1 MTLLHDKASVPDG
14 ATEPVASDIRGIRWL
29 RQVLGTRRLPWWVG
43 IAIALAAAASYGLA
57 AGWWTPRGPV
67 TTFQAVAAIG
77 LSLTVGVT
85 AGVALRSRWA
95 MLLAP
100 VTFAAVFELVRMSTD
115 GPLVDGI
122 HLGSTYG
129 VLAFFSGRGLH
140 GMLALVPMLLGAA
153 WGAGVA
159 RRLSGGRGRRGR
171 GTAGLWSRRTVA
183 AVVAVALLVLTGAL
197 LRPAS
202 TDPIRAANGSPL
214 AGSVA
219 ELTRVD
225 VGGHPLAMMIRG
237 VSATNPVLLYLA
249 GGPGGTDIGALRRH
263 CQALEQNFVVATY
276 DQRGAGKSYD
286 QLDPTSTLTL
296 EAAVRDAIAV
306 TDYLRSRFHQDKI
319 YLVGNS
325 WGTILGVLA
334 AQRRPELF
342 RAFIGAGQMVDLAE
356 TDRIYYADTMAW
368 ARRSGNSKLA
378 GTLTRNG
385 PPPYTNPL
393 KYEAVLSNE
402 QKVYPY
408 DDTVNAESAAGFS
421 TNLFVREYSLLQ
433 QLHNLGA
440 ALDVFTVLYPQ
451 LQTINFRT
459 QVRQLKVPVY
469 LVQGRYETRG
479 RAQPAREW
487 FALLRAPTK
496 QLITF
501 DTAGHRTLFE
511 QPQRFSD
518 LMTDTVLPQTSPS
531 S

>member
-1 MTLLHDKASVPDG
+1 MTLLHDKASVPDV
-14 ATEPVASDIRGIRWL
+14 ATEPVASDIRGVRWL
-29 RQVLGTRRLPWWVG
+29 GQVLGARRRPWWVG
-43 IAIALAAAASYGLA
+43 IAIVLAAAAFYGLA

-67 TTFQAVAAIG
+67 TTFQVVAAIG

-95 MLLAP
+95 MLAAP
-100 VTFAAVFELVRMSTD
+100 VTFAAVFQLVRISPA
-115 GPLVDGI
+115 GPLVGGI

-129 VLAFFSGRGLH
+129 FLAFFSGRGLH

-159 RRLSGGRGRRGR
+159 RCLSGGRGRRGR
-171 GTAGLWSRRTVA
+171 GTAGLWSRRTGHA
-183 AVVAVALLVLTGAL
+183 KLV
-197 LRPAS
+197 
-202 TDPIRAANGSPL
+202 
-214 AGSVA
+214 
-219 ELTRVD
+219 
-225 VGGHPLAMMIRG
+225 
-237 VSATNPVLLYLA
+237 
-249 GGPGGTDIGALRRH
+249 
-263 CQALEQNFVVATY
+263 
-276 DQRGAGKSYD
+276 
-286 QLDPTSTLTL
+286 
-296 EAAVRDAIAV
+296 
-306 TDYLRSRFHQDKI
+306 
-319 YLVGNS
+319 
-325 WGTILGVLA
+325 
-334 AQRRPELF
+334 
-342 RAFIGAGQMVDLAE
+342 
-356 TDRIYYADTMAW
+356 
-368 ARRSGNSKLA
+368 
-378 GTLTRNG
+378 GTLTGNG
-385 PPPYTNPL
+385 PPPCTNPL
-393 KYEAVLSNE
+393 EYEAVLSNE

-408 DDTVNAESAAGFS
+408 DDTVNAGSAAGFS

-487 FALLRAPTK
+487 FDLLQATTR

-501 DTAGHRTLFE
+501 DTACHRTLFE